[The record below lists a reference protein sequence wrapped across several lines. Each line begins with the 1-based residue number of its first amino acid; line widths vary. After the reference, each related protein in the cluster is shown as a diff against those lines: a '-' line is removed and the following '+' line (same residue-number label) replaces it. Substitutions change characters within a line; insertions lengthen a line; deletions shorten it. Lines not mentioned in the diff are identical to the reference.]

1 MVSTEVL
8 FHFSPW
14 TGMKNLN
21 ILDVLKITKGSHL
34 CGRNPG
40 CGEMRNCVFGGR
52 KGSKWDRAETE
63 WEKKG

>member
-1 MVSTEVL
+1 
-8 FHFSPW
+8 
-14 TGMKNLN
+14 MKNLN

-63 WEKKG
+63 WEKKGWK